1 MNRNDHSIW
10 FSRSF
15 DQKPDVVVVGG
26 GIVGLFTALY
36 HKRRHPQHHVM
47 VLEKGPYPFG
57 ASVRNAGFACFGS
70 PSELIHDLDHE
81 GTDATL
87 QRVELRWR
95 GLQELR
101 RELGDEP
108 IGLEVKGGHEI
119 FPDGSPLYPRVT
131 GRFDELNDM
140 LRPILGPD
148 TFQQANDLIGSFG
161 LSGTAHLI
169 STPLEAQL
177 DSGKLMSNLLRLV
190 RSEDIEFR
198 GNSHVR
204 QVNESGGD
212 VEIVLDAGPP
222 ILAGQVVLCVNA
234 WTRELAPELDVV
246 PGRGQVLLTGPIPGL
261 RISGT
266 FHFDEG
272 YYYFRDLDGA
282 VLLGGGRNLDLAGE
296 STVEEGMS
304 PQIQEALERML
315 REVILPGQD
324 FQIARRWSGAMAFG
338 SQSKTPLIQR
348 RSERVVVAA
357 RLGGMGVAIGI
368 LVARHA
374 ADLLADRETT
384 AS

>member
-1 MNRNDHSIW
+1 
-10 FSRSF
+10 
-15 DQKPDVVVVGG
+15 
-26 GIVGLFTALY
+26 
-36 HKRRHPQHHVM
+36 
-47 VLEKGPYPFG
+47 
-57 ASVRNAGFACFGS
+57 
-70 PSELIHDLDHE
+70 
-81 GTDATL
+81 
-87 QRVELRWR
+87 
-95 GLQELR
+95 
-101 RELGDEP
+101 
-108 IGLEVKGGHEI
+108 
-119 FPDGSPLYPRVT
+119 
-131 GRFDELNDM
+131 
-140 LRPILGPD
+140 
-148 TFQQANDLIGSFG
+148 
-161 LSGTAHLI
+161 
-169 STPLEAQL
+169 
-177 DSGKLMSNLLRLV
+177 
-190 RSEDIEFR
+190 
-198 GNSHVR
+198 
-204 QVNESGGD
+204 
-212 VEIVLDAGPP
+212 
-222 ILAGQVVLCVNA
+222 
-234 WTRELAPELDVV
+234 
-246 PGRGQVLLTGPIPGL
+246 VLLTSPIPEL

-272 YYYFRDLDGA
+272 YYYFRDLDGG